1 MLKRTQ
7 LRIGPF
13 TMSWYFFN
21 IENSF
26 FLDLDLESL
35 PRPWSAAG
43 YLRPQSEAAP
53 GDCPPLPSEHNIV
66 HLGDEA
72 TADGACARI

>member
-1 MLKRTQ
+1 M
-7 LRIGPF
+7 
-13 TMSWYFFN
+13 
-21 IENSF
+21 SF
-26 FLDLDLESL
+26 FTIDQNIHVISQPVFEYLMTVDLDLDLESL

>member
-1 MLKRTQ
+1 MMHVGDRK
-7 LRIGPF
+7 
-13 TMSWYFFN
+13 
-21 IENSF
+21 
-26 FLDLDLESL
+26 DLDLESL

>member
-1 MLKRTQ
+1 MQGYETK
-7 LRIGPF
+7 
-13 TMSWYFFN
+13 
-21 IENSF
+21 SF
-26 FLDLDLESL
+26 ACFVSYLILYDASNLDLDLESL